1 MKDKLLEAR
10 GLLVP
15 SGTLELPRSRAL
27 AQVLETGRLAFIQ
40 PVEYRCESADTG
52 HTSETIVFDV
62 EVERPQKCIHPIHRV
77 ERIAVRFD
85 AEDNWYPEVVSLR
98 SDFPQ
103 VPHLNLRDCEFPR
116 SLCLYDQSW
125 SEIALRWTPVEFV
138 ERIRTWL
145 AETAK
150 GTLHQSDQPLEPVL
164 AGSGLSIILPPDLFA
179 DWDERAVKHLQ
190 VGRATPEDGCRVMS
204 TNPDP
209 RAGGLSVVAVC
220 LIANPRAHAAIR
232 RRPKTLA
239 ELHELLAEDGSDLR
253 EQLRLELESVEA
265 EHRWDRKL
273 LIVIAFPLSR
283 EAGLEVEVTS
293 VWAFLSPK
301 SVAEVGIAIGLWIK
315 MPGNDKRLG
324 SAMGEMPHAIG
335 TDVEV
340 EVIAPQFGLSRQS
353 AAAASAEEPAE
364 CKTVAIGA
372 GALGSQVIRILAQ
385 AGFGSWTIVD
395 EDFLAPHN
403 TARHALTP
411 MWIGWSKAV
420 ALAEELSELYATEHR
435 PVPIVDEF
443 VRASKNH
450 EKLGEALA
458 SAELVL
464 DMSASVPVARHLAQE
479 IECSARR
486 VSVFLN
492 PSGSDL
498 VMLSEDVARTIPLD
512 CLEMQYYREIA
523 FNERLSRH
531 LAPPAGRLRYARSCR
546 DVSSTLPAHLVA
558 IHSAVAAKEIRTVHQ
573 CSEASAT
580 IWQAS
585 DSPLQVKAT
594 PISIS
599 PVMRSTI
606 DDWTLVVSEHA
617 VNSLGDLRQSKLPNE
632 TGGVLIGGYDL
643 VRKVVYVV
651 ATIPSPPDS
660 EEWPTLYIRGSKGLA
675 QEVERIRT
683 VTDGQL
689 EYVGEWHSH
698 PDGCPCLP
706 STDDLKVFAWLTENL
721 DDAGL
726 PSLMAIAGQ
735 GRVAWYLGEM
745 LKSGGWET
753 EHGK

>member
-62 EVERPQKCIHPIHRV
+62 EVERPQKCVHPIHRV

-232 RRPKTLA
+232 RRPKHLPNCM
-239 ELHELLAEDGSDLR
+239 SCSLR
-253 EQLRLELESVEA
+253 TAVTCVNSYGLNLNQLRLNIDGTASCLSS
-265 EHRWDRKL
+265 L
-273 LIVIAFPLSR
+273 LFRCLVRL
-283 EAGLEVEVTS
+283 GLEVEVTS

-324 SAMGEMPHAIG
+324 SAMGEMPDAIG

-372 GALGSQVIRILAQ
+372 GALGSAGNSHTCASRIWL
-385 AGFGSWTIVD
+385 VD
-395 EDFLAPHN
+395 
-403 TARHALTP
+403 
-411 MWIGWSKAV
+411 
-420 ALAEELSELYATEHR
+420 
-435 PVPIVDEF
+435 
-443 VRASKNH
+443 
-450 EKLGEALA
+450 
-458 SAELVL
+458 
-464 DMSASVPVARHLAQE
+464 
-479 IECSARR
+479 
-486 VSVFLN
+486 
-492 PSGSDL
+492 
-498 VMLSEDVARTIPLD
+498 
-512 CLEMQYYREIA
+512 YR
-523 FNERLSRH
+523 
-531 LAPPAGRLRYARSCR
+531 
-546 DVSSTLPAHLVA
+546 
-558 IHSAVAAKEIRTVHQ
+558 
-573 CSEASAT
+573 
-580 IWQAS
+580 
-585 DSPLQVKAT
+585 
-594 PISIS
+594 
-599 PVMRSTI
+599 
-606 DDWTLVVSEHA
+606 
-617 VNSLGDLRQSKLPNE
+617 
-632 TGGVLIGGYDL
+632 
-643 VRKVVYVV
+643 
-651 ATIPSPPDS
+651 
-660 EEWPTLYIRGSKGLA
+660 
-675 QEVERIRT
+675 
-683 VTDGQL
+683 
-689 EYVGEWHSH
+689 
-698 PDGCPCLP
+698 
-706 STDDLKVFAWLTENL
+706 
-721 DDAGL
+721 
-726 PSLMAIAGQ
+726 
-735 GRVAWYLGEM
+735 
-745 LKSGGWET
+745 
-753 EHGK
+753 